1 MISEGAWNSFENSA
15 LYKRR
20 KEANKTSELWD
31 NLLQYTTQNA
41 LDQTL
46 KGNSNIFKGESAIC
60 EMAKEPRF
68 LEEHCLIL

>member
-1 MISEGAWNSFENSA
+1 MISEGGWNSFENSA

-46 KGNSNIFKGESAIC
+46 KGNSNIF
-60 EMAKEPRF
+60 
-68 LEEHCLIL
+68 